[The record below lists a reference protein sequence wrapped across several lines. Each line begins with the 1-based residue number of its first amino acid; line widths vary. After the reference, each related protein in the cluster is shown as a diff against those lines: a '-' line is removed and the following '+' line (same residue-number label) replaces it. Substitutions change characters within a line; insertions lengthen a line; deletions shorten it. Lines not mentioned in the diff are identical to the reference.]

1 MNFSKTTS
9 YSLNILT
16 YMANHSDENMSAGFL
31 HSQLGIPYQYLRQ
44 ILTKLS
50 RTGFINSS
58 RGRRGGFE
66 LTRDI
71 ATIYIADVIEAMEGL
86 EGYNKCVLGFQTCP
100 FDNKCAIHDLWD
112 DSRNNIIK
120 ILRETSLANLIIK
133 QK

>member
-1 MNFSKTTS
+1 
-9 YSLNILT
+9 
-16 YMANHSDENMSAGFL
+16 MANHSGENMSAEFL
-31 HSQLGIPYQYLRQ
+31 HSQLDIPYQYLRQ

-50 RTGFINSS
+50 KNGLINST

-66 LTRDI
+66 LARDVS
-71 ATIYIADVIEAMEGL
+71 TIYIADIIEITEGL
-86 EGYNKCVLGFQTCP
+86 EGFNKCVLGFQTCP

>member
-1 MNFSKTTS
+1 MNLSKTTS

-16 YMANHSDENMSAGFL
+16 YMATHSHENMSAEFL

-71 ATIYIADVIEAMEGL
+71 ATIYIADVIEEIEGL
-86 EGYNKCVLGFQTCP
+86 EGFSKCILGFQECP
-100 FDNKCAIHDLWD
+100 FDNKCAIHNLWD
-112 DSRNNIIK
+112 ESRNNILNIMK
-120 ILRETSLANLIIK
+120 QTSLANLIKK
-133 QK
+133 QQ